1 MSSSH
6 TLHHQH
12 SAVVVAVN
20 EDEISSTNHSTT
32 HQDLVRYV
40 DQGCQTEKSGINNGH
55 LGGHHQAL
63 TADDCSTPLTTSAPN
78 NTKGTY
84 LHASLDL

>member
-1 MSSSH
+1 M
-6 TLHHQH
+6 
-12 SAVVVAVN
+12 AVN

-63 TADDCSTPLTTSAPN
+63 ATADGCSTPLTTAAPN